1 MNNIWTLW
9 AGILCVKHVILFFKE
24 KAILYHTVWENN
36 DRLIAPMCYPW
47 RWLWG
52 NYGWWLRKGL
62 RWILFAVLLLWSF
75 HWTDTASM
83 FRGIREGRHALSFHL
98 AQVELSYFFSVDCN
112 THRHESISRVFS
124 ACTFEMLC
132 FHMAPKLASLCLNKT
147 RLLLQ
152 YFMWKINNGTLWNNI
167 SQSVNR
173 AKNNILPSL
182 PTFSKAIDILRSS
195 WS

>member
-1 MNNIWTLW
+1 MNNIWALLSRHLMCKSTSFSSLKRKPFYTTLS
-9 AGILCVKHVILFFKE
+9 E
-24 KAILYHTVWENN
+24 KTM
-36 DRLIAPMCYPW
+36 LIAPMCYPW

-75 HWTDTASM
+75 HWTDTDGM

-124 ACTFEMLC
+124 ACAFEMLC
-132 FHMAPKLASLCLNKT
+132 FHMAPKLASLCLNKQGYCSNT
-147 RLLLQ
+147 
-152 YFMWKINNGTLWNNI
+152 
-167 SQSVNR
+167 
-173 AKNNILPSL
+173 
-182 PTFSKAIDILRSS
+182 
-195 WS
+195 